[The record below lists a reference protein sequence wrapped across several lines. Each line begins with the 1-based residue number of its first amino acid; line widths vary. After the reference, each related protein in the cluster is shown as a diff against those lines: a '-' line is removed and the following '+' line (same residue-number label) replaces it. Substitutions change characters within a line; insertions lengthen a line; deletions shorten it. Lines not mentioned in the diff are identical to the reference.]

1 MRIAAMAA
9 GGVGGYFGARLAAA
23 GHDVTF
29 LARGAH
35 LRAIRE
41 RGLRVESTLG
51 DLEIPSPQVTDD
63 PRDVGPVDIVLFAV
77 KLWDTEHAGELA
89 RPMIGKETRLLT
101 LQNGIDSV
109 ERLQAIL
116 GQEHVL
122 GGVTYVA
129 TVIAEPGVIS
139 QTSQFA
145 RIRCGRTDGEPDPM
159 LDMFISAGQQAG
171 IDIARAD
178 NIQVERWR
186 KFVFLVTMSAATSAT
201 RLPIGRVVA
210 DDDVREFFLK
220 VMREVIAVGRAQGV
234 PLPDSLEQEGAT
246 FLKSAPPAMKASM
259 AHDLERGNRMELD
272 WLSGRVVELGR
283 KLGVPT
289 PANEAVYAILK
300 PHRMGGD

>member
-77 KLWDTEHAGELA
+77 KLWDTEHAGEMA

-109 ERLQAIL
+109 ERLQPLL
-116 GQEHVL
+116 GPEHVL

-145 RIRCGRTDGEPDPM
+145 RIRCGRPDGASDPM
-159 LDMFISAGQQAG
+159 LDMFITAGQQAA
-171 IDIARAD
+171 IDIARSD

-220 VMREVIAVGRAQGV
+220 LMCEVISVGRAQGV
-234 PLPDSLEQEGAT
+234 PLPESLEQEGFN
-246 FLKSAPPAMKASM
+246 FLKSAPPTMKASM

-289 PANEAVYAILK
+289 PANDAVYAVLK
-300 PHRMGGD
+300 LHRMGSD